1 MTHRKPAA
9 EASGHERW
17 LVSYADFI
25 TLLFAFFV
33 VMFAT
38 SQTDHSKA
46 SQVSESVKK
55 ALSQNQF
62 SSLVSTVLGGTVDQ
76 KGSGNAMMRGPG
88 GRQPVP
94 VGVQSRPIPEL
105 ESSLQILSKELDG
118 EIKAGKI
125 AISMQARGLVI
136 SFRQAALFPSG
147 KNEIAT
153 DSYESVAKVAAAI
166 LRIPNPVRL
175 EGHTDSVPIHN
186 GRFRSNW
193 DLSAARSIALLE
205 LLAGRFDVPD
215 NRLSIAGYAE
225 NDPAADNTTE
235 EGRARNRRVDIV
247 ILNST
252 GSQAEPSPM
261 AKPSD
266 PAEHPIQGSRP
277 SAAR

>member
-62 SSLVSTVLGGTVDQ
+62 SSLVSTVLGGPVDH

-136 SFRQAALFPSG
+136 SFRQAAL
-147 KNEIAT
+147 
-153 DSYESVAKVAAAI
+153 
-166 LRIPNPVRL
+166 
-175 EGHTDSVPIHN
+175 
-186 GRFRSNW
+186 
-193 DLSAARSIALLE
+193 
-205 LLAGRFDVPD
+205 
-215 NRLSIAGYAE
+215 
-225 NDPAADNTTE
+225 
-235 EGRARNRRVDIV
+235 
-247 ILNST
+247 
-252 GSQAEPSPM
+252 
-261 AKPSD
+261 
-266 PAEHPIQGSRP
+266 
-277 SAAR
+277 